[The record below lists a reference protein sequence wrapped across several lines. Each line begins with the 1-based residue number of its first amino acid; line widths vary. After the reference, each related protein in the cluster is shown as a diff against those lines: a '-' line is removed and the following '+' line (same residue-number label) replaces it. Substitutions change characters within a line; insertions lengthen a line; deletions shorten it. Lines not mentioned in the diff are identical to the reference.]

1 VFRLA
6 VAADADRVWVTREP
20 KTPAPGAGYDFY
32 AWALHV
38 GGVGD
43 VNAPYEIRLYEV
55 PERVAADY
63 LKGKDDPHTA
73 SELDD
78 DGLVMVHSI
87 KVNRAP
93 GEVASCTSPD
103 EGITIVE

>member
-1 VFRLA
+1 MFRVA

-20 KTPAPGAGYDFY
+20 KRPAPGAGYDFY

-38 GGVGD
+38 GGVEN
-43 VNAPYEIRLYEV
+43 VKTKYEIRLYEM
-55 PERVAADY
+55 PEHLAADY
-63 LKGKDDPHTA
+63 LKAKDDPHTA
-73 SELDD
+73 SELDE

-87 KVNRAP
+87 KVERASS
-93 GEVASCTSPD
+93 EVASCTSPD

>member
-1 VFRLA
+1 VLRPGYVFRLA

-43 VNAPYEIRLYEV
+43 V